1 MEALGDGV
9 VLIRGAEYFH
19 CAFGVACQ
27 PYPSA
32 TELAD
37 TGGVEFFL
45 EGFEVGESLLDY
57 IGDGAGRIAS
67 TLGLHDVPKHGVVD
81 VASAVVADGAADVF
95 WNSVQ
100 VAKQIFRSFL
110 VELGMLVEGRVQV
123 LDVGGVLH
131 VVMEVHRLSSMVG
144 SSSV

>member
-9 VLIRGAEYFH
+9 VLIRGAEDFH
-19 CAFGVACQ
+19 FAFCVACQ

-45 EGFEVGESLLDY
+45 EGFEVAESLLDY

-81 VASAVVADGAADVF
+81 VASSVVADGAAAVLCT
-95 WNSVQ
+95 SVQ

-110 VELGMLVEGRVQV
+110 KDLVMVLVDGVQV
-123 LDVGGVLH
+123 LDVC
-131 VVMEVHRLSSMVG
+131 VVSHW
-144 SSSV
+144 